1 MAVRFG
7 GTTRRCESLGTE
19 RTTGTPVT
27 ISAETTNIVIRATAD
42 LVTLSLL
49 VGVLY
54 RPQKSVPSMPLVLC
68 ALNVG
73 LFTAV
78 TAFVEVG
85 DVVTGGLGF
94 GLFALLSMLRLR
106 SAAFTI
112 KDVAYTFVVLIVGLV
127 NALPITDWVLLGT
140 ANLALLLV
148 MAVADTRRTTKST
161 RVMRMRLDNVYV
173 DPIVLRAELEHRI
186 PVTIQS
192 ITLKDVDYV
201 RETTDVILEYVAD
214 DRWGQSS
221 DRLLDDEAN
230 EEARS

>member
-1 MAVRFG
+1 M
-7 GTTRRCESLGTE
+7 
-19 RTTGTPVT
+19 
-27 ISAETTNIVIRATAD
+27 SAEAANLLIRAAAD
-42 LVTLSLL
+42 LLTLLII
-49 VGVLY
+49 VGLLY

-78 TAFVEVG
+78 TAFIAVG

-127 NALPITDWVLLGT
+127 NALPIDDWVLLGS
-140 ANLALLLV
+140 ANAALILV
-148 MAVADTRRTTKST
+148 MGVADTRRSTKST
-161 RVMRMRLDNVYV
+161 QVMRMRLDNIYV
-173 DPIVLRAELEHRI
+173 DPIELRAELEHRL

-192 ITLKDVDYV
+192 MRLKDVDYV
-201 RETTDVILEYVAD
+201 RETTDVLLEYVAD

-221 DRLLDDEAN
+221 ERMLEDRTDEDD
-230 EEARS
+230 

>member
-1 MAVRFG
+1 MI
-7 GTTRRCESLGTE
+7 L
-19 RTTGTPVT
+19 
-27 ISAETTNIVIRATAD
+27 SAETTNLLVRGAAD
-42 LVTLSLL
+42 LVTLLLL

-68 ALNVG
+68 ALNIG

-112 KDVAYTFVVLIVGLV
+112 KDVAYTFVVLITGLV
-127 NALPITDWVLLGT
+127 NALPITDWVLLGS

-148 MAVADTRRTTKST
+148 MGLADTRRTAKST
-161 RVMRMRLDNVYV
+161 QVMRMRLDNVYV
-173 DPIVLRAELEHRI
+173 DPVVLRAELEHRL
-186 PVTIQS
+186 PVAIQS
-192 ITLKDVDYV
+192 MRLKDVDYV

-221 DRLLDDEAN
+221 DRLLDESNDED
-230 EEARS
+230 ARP

>member
-1 MAVRFG
+1 M
-7 GTTRRCESLGTE
+7 
-19 RTTGTPVT
+19 
-27 ISAETTNIVIRATAD
+27 SAEAANLLIRAAAD
-42 LVTLSLL
+42 LLTLLII
-49 VGVLY
+49 VGLLY

-78 TAFVEVG
+78 TAFIAVG

-127 NALPITDWVLLGT
+127 NALPIDDWVLLGS
-140 ANLALLLV
+140 ANAALILV
-148 MAVADTRRTTKST
+148 MGVADTRRSTKST
-161 RVMRMRLDNVYV
+161 QVMRMRLDNIYV
-173 DPIVLRAELEHRI
+173 DPIELRAELEHRL

-192 ITLKDVDYV
+192 MRLKDVDYV
-201 RETTDVILEYVAD
+201 RETTDVLLEYVAD

-221 DRLLDDEAN
+221 ERMLEDRTDE
-230 EEARS
+230 ED

>member
-1 MAVRFG
+1 M
-7 GTTRRCESLGTE
+7 L
-19 RTTGTPVT
+19 
-27 ISAETTNIVIRATAD
+27 SADTANLLIRAAAD
-42 LVTLSLL
+42 LVTLLLL

-54 RPQKSVPSMPLVLC
+54 RPQKSIPSMPLVLC

-78 TAFVEVG
+78 TAFVEAG
-85 DVVTGGLGF
+85 DVITGGLGF

-112 KDVAYTFVVLIVGLV
+112 KDVAYTFIVLILGLV
-127 NALPITDWVLLGT
+127 NALPITDWALLGA
-140 ANLALLLV
+140 ANVALLFV

-173 DPIVLRAELEHRI
+173 DPVELRAELEHRL

-192 ITLKDVDYV
+192 MFVKDVDYV
-201 RETTDVILEYVAD
+201 RETTDVVLEYVAD

-221 DRLLDDEAN
+221 DRLLEEDSTD

>member
-1 MAVRFG
+1 MI
-7 GTTRRCESLGTE
+7 L
-19 RTTGTPVT
+19 
-27 ISAETTNIVIRATAD
+27 SAETSNLLVRGAAD
-42 LVTLSLL
+42 LVTLLLL

-112 KDVAYTFVVLIVGLV
+112 KDVAYTFVVLITGLV
-127 NALPITDWVLLGT
+127 NALPITDWVLLGA
-140 ANLALLLV
+140 ANLVLLLV
-148 MAVADTRRTTKST
+148 MGIADTRRTTKST
-161 RVMRMRLDNVYV
+161 QVMRMRLDNVYV
-173 DPIVLRAELEHRI
+173 DPVVLRAELEHRL
-186 PVTIQS
+186 PVAIQS
-192 ITLKDVDYV
+192 MRLKDVDYV

-221 DRLLDDEAN
+221 DRLLDESNDED
-230 EEARS
+230 ARP

>member
-1 MAVRFG
+1 LVIPADTANLMVR
-7 GTTRRCESLGTE
+7 
-19 RTTGTPVT
+19 
-27 ISAETTNIVIRATAD
+27 AAAD
-42 LVTLSLL
+42 LVTLLLL

-68 ALNVG
+68 ALNIG

-78 TAFVEVG
+78 TAFVAVG

-112 KDVAYTFVVLIVGLV
+112 KDVAYTFIVLIAGLV

-148 MAVADTRRTTKST
+148 MGVADTRRTTKTT

-173 DPIVLRAELEHRI
+173 DPIVLRAELEHRL
-186 PVTIQS
+186 PVSIQS
-192 ITLKDVDYV
+192 VIVKDVDYV
-201 RETTDVILEYVAD
+201 RETTDVVLEYVAD

-221 DRLLDDEAN
+221 DRLLDDAAD
-230 EEARS
+230 EESRP

>member
-1 MAVRFG
+1 MIPADTANLLVR
-7 GTTRRCESLGTE
+7 
-19 RTTGTPVT
+19 
-27 ISAETTNIVIRATAD
+27 AAAD
-42 LVTLSLL
+42 LVTLLLL

-68 ALNVG
+68 ALNIG

-112 KDVAYTFVVLIVGLV
+112 KDVAYTFIVLIAGLV

-148 MAVADTRRTTKST
+148 MGVADTRRTTKTT

-173 DPIVLRAELEHRI
+173 DPLVLRAELEHRL

-192 ITLKDVDYV
+192 VIVKDVDYV
-201 RETTDVILEYVAD
+201 RETTDVVLEYVAD

-221 DRLLDDEAN
+221 DRLLDDATDEQ
-230 EEARS
+230 ARP

>member
-1 MAVRFG
+1 M
-7 GTTRRCESLGTE
+7 
-19 RTTGTPVT
+19 
-27 ISAETTNIVIRATAD
+27 SAEAANLLIRAAAD
-42 LVTLSLL
+42 LLTLLII
-49 VGVLY
+49 VGLLY

-78 TAFVEVG
+78 TAFIAVG

-127 NALPITDWVLLGT
+127 NALPIDDWVLLGS
-140 ANLALLLV
+140 ANAALVLV
-148 MAVADTRRTTKST
+148 MGVADTRRSTKST
-161 RVMRMRLDNVYV
+161 QVMRMRLDNIYV
-173 DPIVLRAELEHRI
+173 DPIELRAELEHRL

-192 ITLKDVDYV
+192 MRLKDVDYV
-201 RETTDVILEYVAD
+201 RETTDVLLEYVAD

-221 DRLLDDEAN
+221 ERMLEDRTDEDD
-230 EEARS
+230 

>member
-1 MAVRFG
+1 MI
-7 GTTRRCESLGTE
+7 L
-19 RTTGTPVT
+19 
-27 ISAETTNIVIRATAD
+27 SAETTNLLVRGAAD
-42 LVTLSLL
+42 LVTLLLL

-68 ALNVG
+68 ALNIG

-112 KDVAYTFVVLIVGLV
+112 KDVAYTFVVLITGLV
-127 NALPITDWVLLGT
+127 NALPITDWVLLGA

-148 MAVADTRRTTKST
+148 MGLADTRRTTKST
-161 RVMRMRLDNVYV
+161 QVMRMRLDNIYV
-173 DPIVLRAELEHRI
+173 DPVVLRAELEHRL

-192 ITLKDVDYV
+192 MRLKDVDYV

-221 DRLLDDEAN
+221 DRLLDESNDED
-230 EEARS
+230 ARP

>member
-1 MAVRFG
+1 MI
-7 GTTRRCESLGTE
+7 L
-19 RTTGTPVT
+19 
-27 ISAETTNIVIRATAD
+27 SAETTNLLVRGAAD
-42 LVTLSLL
+42 IVTLLLL

-68 ALNVG
+68 ALNIG

-112 KDVAYTFVVLIVGLV
+112 KDVAYTFVVLITGLV
-127 NALPITDWVLLGT
+127 NALPITDWVLLGS

-148 MAVADTRRTTKST
+148 MGLADTRRTTKST
-161 RVMRMRLDNVYV
+161 QVMRMRLDNIYV
-173 DPIVLRAELEHRI
+173 DPVVLRAELEHRL

-192 ITLKDVDYV
+192 MRLKDVDYV

-221 DRLLDDEAN
+221 DRLLDESSDED
-230 EEARS
+230 ARP

>member
-1 MAVRFG
+1 LIIPADTANLGVR
-7 GTTRRCESLGTE
+7 
-19 RTTGTPVT
+19 
-27 ISAETTNIVIRATAD
+27 AAAD
-42 LVTLSLL
+42 LATLLLL

-54 RPQKSVPSMPLVLC
+54 RPQKSVASMPLVLC
-68 ALNVG
+68 ALNIG

-161 RVMRMRLDNVYV
+161 QVMRMRLDNVYV
-173 DPIVLRAELEHRI
+173 DPIELRAELEHRL

-192 ITLKDVDYV
+192 IRLKDVDYV

-221 DRLLDDEAN
+221 ERMFDNTDEG
-230 EEARS
+230 ARP

>member
-1 MAVRFG
+1 MI
-7 GTTRRCESLGTE
+7 
-19 RTTGTPVT
+19 
-27 ISAETTNIVIRATAD
+27 ISADTANLGIRAAVD
-42 LVTLSLL
+42 LATLILL

-54 RPQKSVPSMPLVLC
+54 RPQKSVASMPLVLC
-68 ALNVG
+68 ALNIG

-78 TAFVEVG
+78 TAFVAVG

-161 RVMRMRLDNVYV
+161 QVMRMRLDNVYV
-173 DPIVLRAELEHRI
+173 DPIELRAELEHRL

-192 ITLKDVDYV
+192 IRLRDVDYV
-201 RETTDVILEYVAD
+201 RETTDVMLEYVAD

-221 DRLLDDEAN
+221 ERMFDDAADED
-230 EEARS
+230 ARP

>member
-1 MAVRFG
+1 MIAADTANLLVR
-7 GTTRRCESLGTE
+7 
-19 RTTGTPVT
+19 
-27 ISAETTNIVIRATAD
+27 AAAD
-42 LVTLSLL
+42 LVTLLLL

-68 ALNVG
+68 ALNIG

-78 TAFVEVG
+78 TAFVAVG

-112 KDVAYTFVVLIVGLV
+112 KDVAYTFIVLIAGLV

-148 MAVADTRRTTKST
+148 MGVADTRRTAKTT

-173 DPIVLRAELEHRI
+173 DPLVLRAELEHRL

-192 ITLKDVDYV
+192 VIVKDVDYV
-201 RETTDVILEYVAD
+201 RETTDVVLEYVAD

-221 DRLLDDEAN
+221 DRLLDDATDEQ
-230 EEARS
+230 ARP

>member
-1 MAVRFG
+1 M
-7 GTTRRCESLGTE
+7 TL
-19 RTTGTPVT
+19 
-27 ISAETTNIVIRATAD
+27 SADTASILARAAMD
-42 LVTLSLL
+42 LVTLLLL

-68 ALNVG
+68 ALNIG

-112 KDVAYTFVVLIVGLV
+112 KDVAYTFVVLIAGLV
-127 NALPITDWVLLGT
+127 NALPITDWVLLGA

-148 MAVADTRRTTKST
+148 MAVADTRRVAKST

-173 DPIVLRAELEHRI
+173 DPLTLRAEIEHRV
-186 PVTIQS
+186 PVAIQS
-192 ITLKDVDYV
+192 VFIKDIDYV
-201 RETTDVILEYVAD
+201 RETTDVVLEYVAD

-221 DRLLDDEAN
+221 DRLLDEAADG
-230 EEARS
+230 EEARR

>member
-1 MAVRFG
+1 MI
-7 GTTRRCESLGTE
+7 L
-19 RTTGTPVT
+19 
-27 ISAETTNIVIRATAD
+27 SAETSNLLVRGAAD
-42 LVTLSLL
+42 LVTLLLL

-112 KDVAYTFVVLIVGLV
+112 KDVAYTFVVLITGLV
-127 NALPITDWVLLGT
+127 NALPITDWVLLGA
-140 ANLALLLV
+140 ANLVLLLV
-148 MAVADTRRTTKST
+148 MGIADTRRTTKST
-161 RVMRMRLDNVYV
+161 QVMRMRLDNVYV
-173 DPIVLRAELEHRI
+173 DPVVLRAELEHRL
-186 PVTIQS
+186 PVAIQS
-192 ITLKDVDYV
+192 MRLKDVDYV

-221 DRLLDDEAN
+221 DRLLDESNDEDT
-230 EEARS
+230 RP

>member
-1 MAVRFG
+1 MLDVDTAN
-7 GTTRRCESLGTE
+7 LL
-19 RTTGTPVT
+19 
-27 ISAETTNIVIRATAD
+27 IRAAAD
-42 LVTLSLL
+42 LVTLLLL

-54 RPQKSVPSMPLVLC
+54 RPQKSIPSMPLVLC

-127 NALPITDWVLLGT
+127 NALPITDWALLGAANAVLLF
-140 ANLALLLV
+140 V

-173 DPIVLRAELEHRI
+173 DPIELRAELEHRL

-192 ITLKDVDYV
+192 MFVKDVDYV
-201 RETTDVILEYVAD
+201 RETTDVVLEYVAD

-221 DRLLDDEAN
+221 DRLLEEDSAD
-230 EEARS
+230 EEARQ

>member
-1 MAVRFG
+1 MVRG
-7 GTTRRCESLGTE
+7 IAPERCRSRLIE
-19 RTTGTPVT
+19 RNPGPLI
-27 ISAETTNIVIRATAD
+27 ISADTANLGIRAAVD
-42 LVTLSLL
+42 LATLILL

-54 RPQKSVPSMPLVLC
+54 RPQKSVASMPLVLC
-68 ALNVG
+68 ALNIG

-161 RVMRMRLDNVYV
+161 QVMRMRLDNVYV
-173 DPIVLRAELEHRI
+173 DPIELRAELEHRL

-192 ITLKDVDYV
+192 IRLRDVDYV
-201 RETTDVILEYVAD
+201 RETTDVMLEYVAD

-221 DRLLDDEAN
+221 ERMFDDATDED
-230 EEARS
+230 ARP

>member
-1 MAVRFG
+1 M
-7 GTTRRCESLGTE
+7 
-19 RTTGTPVT
+19 
-27 ISAETTNIVIRATAD
+27 SAEATNLLIRAAAD
-42 LVTLSLL
+42 LATLLIL
-49 VGVLY
+49 VGLLY

-68 ALNVG
+68 ALNIG

-78 TAFVEVG
+78 TAFIEAG
-85 DVVTGGLGF
+85 DVVSGGLGF

-112 KDVAYTFVVLIVGLV
+112 KDVAYTFIVLIAGLV
-127 NALPITDWVLLGT
+127 NALPITDWVLLGS

-148 MAVADTRRTTKST
+148 MGVADSRRRTKST
-161 RVMRMRLDNVYV
+161 QVMRMRLDNVYV
-173 DPIVLRAELEHRI
+173 DPVELRAELEHRL

-192 ITLKDVDYV
+192 MFVKDVDYV
-201 RETTDVILEYVAD
+201 RETTDVVLEYVAD

-221 DRLLDDEAN
+221 DRLLEEDSTD

>member
-1 MAVRFG
+1 MI
-7 GTTRRCESLGTE
+7 
-19 RTTGTPVT
+19 
-27 ISAETTNIVIRATAD
+27 ISAETANLLVRGAAD
-42 LVTLSLL
+42 LVTLLLL
-49 VGVLY
+49 VAVLY

-68 ALNVG
+68 ALNIG

-112 KDVAYTFVVLIVGLV
+112 KDVAYTFVVLITGLV

-148 MAVADTRRTTKST
+148 MALADTRRTAKST
-161 RVMRMRLDNVYV
+161 QVMRMRLDNIYV
-173 DPIVLRAELEHRI
+173 DPVVLRAELEHRL

-192 ITLKDVDYV
+192 MRLKDVDYV

-221 DRLLDDEAN
+221 DRLLDESTDEDV
-230 EEARS
+230 RP

>member
-1 MAVRFG
+1 M
-7 GTTRRCESLGTE
+7 
-19 RTTGTPVT
+19 
-27 ISAETTNIVIRATAD
+27 SAEAANLLIRAAAD
-42 LVTLSLL
+42 LVTLLII
-49 VGVLY
+49 VGLLY

-78 TAFVEVG
+78 TAFIAVG

-127 NALPITDWVLLGT
+127 NALPIDDWVLLGS
-140 ANLALLLV
+140 ANAALVLV
-148 MAVADTRRTTKST
+148 MGVADTRRSTKST
-161 RVMRMRLDNVYV
+161 QVMRMRLDNIYV
-173 DPIVLRAELEHRI
+173 DPIELRAELEHRL

-192 ITLKDVDYV
+192 MRLKDVDYV
-201 RETTDVILEYVAD
+201 RETTDVLLEYVAD

-221 DRLLDDEAN
+221 ERMLEDRTDEDD
-230 EEARS
+230 

>member
-1 MAVRFG
+1 M
-7 GTTRRCESLGTE
+7 L
-19 RTTGTPVT
+19 
-27 ISAETTNIVIRATAD
+27 SAETSNLLVRGAAD
-42 LVTLSLL
+42 LVTLMLL

-112 KDVAYTFVVLIVGLV
+112 KDVAYTFVVLITGLV
-127 NALPITDWVLLGT
+127 NALPITDWVLLGA
-140 ANLALLLV
+140 ANLVLLLV
-148 MAVADTRRTTKST
+148 MGIADTRRSAKST
-161 RVMRMRLDNVYV
+161 QVMRMRLDNVYV
-173 DPIVLRAELEHRI
+173 DPVVLRAELEHRL

-192 ITLKDVDYV
+192 MRLKDVDYV

-221 DRLLDDEAN
+221 DRLLDESTDED
-230 EEARS
+230 ARP

>member
-1 MAVRFG
+1 M
-7 GTTRRCESLGTE
+7 LM
-19 RTTGTPVT
+19 
-27 ISAETTNIVIRATAD
+27 SAEAANLLIRAAAD
-42 LVTLSLL
+42 LLTLLIL
-49 VGVLY
+49 VGLLY
-54 RPQKSVPSMPLVLC
+54 RPQKSVPSMPLVLY

-78 TAFVEVG
+78 TAFIAVG

-127 NALPITDWVLLGT
+127 NALPIDDWVLLGS
-140 ANLALLLV
+140 ANAALILV
-148 MAVADTRRTTKST
+148 MGVADTRRSTKST
-161 RVMRMRLDNVYV
+161 QVMRMRLDNIYV
-173 DPIVLRAELEHRI
+173 DPIELRAELEHRL

-192 ITLKDVDYV
+192 MRLKDVDYV
-201 RETTDVILEYVAD
+201 RETTDVLLEYVAD

-221 DRLLDDEAN
+221 ERMLEDRTDEDD
-230 EEARS
+230 

>member
-1 MAVRFG
+1 MI
-7 GTTRRCESLGTE
+7 L
-19 RTTGTPVT
+19 
-27 ISAETTNIVIRATAD
+27 SADTTNLLVRGGAD
-42 LVTLSLL
+42 LVTLLLL

-68 ALNVG
+68 ALNIG

-112 KDVAYTFVVLIVGLV
+112 KDVAYTFVVLIAGLV
-127 NALPITDWVLLGT
+127 NALPITDWVLLGG

-148 MAVADTRRTTKST
+148 MGLADTRRTTKST
-161 RVMRMRLDNVYV
+161 QVMRMRLDNIYV
-173 DPIVLRAELEHRI
+173 DPVVLRAELEHRL
-186 PVTIQS
+186 PVAIQS
-192 ITLKDVDYV
+192 MRLKDVDYV

-221 DRLLDDEAN
+221 DRLLDESNDED
-230 EEARS
+230 ARP

>member
-1 MAVRFG
+1 MIPADTVNLMVR
-7 GTTRRCESLGTE
+7 
-19 RTTGTPVT
+19 
-27 ISAETTNIVIRATAD
+27 AAAD
-42 LVTLSLL
+42 LVTLLLL

-68 ALNVG
+68 ALNIG

-78 TAFVEVG
+78 TAFVAVG

-112 KDVAYTFVVLIVGLV
+112 KDVAYTFIVLIAGLV

-148 MAVADTRRTTKST
+148 MGVADSRRTATKTT

-173 DPIVLRAELEHRI
+173 DPIVLRAELEHRL

-192 ITLKDVDYV
+192 VIVKDVDYV
-201 RETTDVILEYVAD
+201 RETTDVVLEYVAD

-221 DRLLDDEAN
+221 DRLLDDAAD
-230 EEARS
+230 EESRP

>member
-1 MAVRFG
+1 M
-7 GTTRRCESLGTE
+7 
-19 RTTGTPVT
+19 
-27 ISAETTNIVIRATAD
+27 ISADTANLMVRAAAD
-42 LVTLSLL
+42 LVTLLLL

-68 ALNVG
+68 ALNIG

-112 KDVAYTFVVLIVGLV
+112 KDVAYTFIVLIAGLV
-127 NALPITDWVLLGT
+127 NALPITDWVLLGS

-148 MAVADTRRTTKST
+148 MGVADTRRTTKTT

-173 DPIVLRAELEHRI
+173 DPLVLRAELEHRL

-192 ITLKDVDYV
+192 VIVKDVDYV
-201 RETTDVILEYVAD
+201 RETTDVVLEYVAD

-221 DRLLDDEAN
+221 DRLLDDATD
-230 EEARS
+230 EEARP

>member
-1 MAVRFG
+1 M
-7 GTTRRCESLGTE
+7 
-19 RTTGTPVT
+19 
-27 ISAETTNIVIRATAD
+27 
-42 LVTLSLL
+42 
-49 VGVLY
+49 
-54 RPQKSVPSMPLVLC
+54 
-68 ALNVG
+68 
-73 LFTAV
+73 

>member
-1 MAVRFG
+1 M
-7 GTTRRCESLGTE
+7 LL
-19 RTTGTPVT
+19 
-27 ISAETTNIVIRATAD
+27 SAETSNLLVRGAAD
-42 LVTLSLL
+42 LVTLLLL

-112 KDVAYTFVVLIVGLV
+112 KDVAYTFVVLITGLV
-127 NALPITDWVLLGT
+127 NALPITDWVLLGA
-140 ANLALLLV
+140 ANLVLLLV
-148 MAVADTRRTTKST
+148 MGIADTRRSTKST
-161 RVMRMRLDNVYV
+161 QVMRMRLDNIYV
-173 DPIVLRAELEHRI
+173 DPVVLRAELEHRL

-192 ITLKDVDYV
+192 MRLKDVDYV

-221 DRLLDDEAN
+221 DRLLDDSTDEDV
-230 EEARS
+230 RP

>member
-1 MAVRFG
+1 MV
-7 GTTRRCESLGTE
+7 
-19 RTTGTPVT
+19 
-27 ISAETTNIVIRATAD
+27 ISADTAHLLVRAAAD
-42 LVTLSLL
+42 LVTLLLL

-68 ALNVG
+68 ALNIG

-112 KDVAYTFVVLIVGLV
+112 KDVAYTFIVLIAGLV

-148 MAVADTRRTTKST
+148 MGVADTRRGATKTTRRST
-161 RVMRMRLDNVYV
+161 CAAGRTGAPASGGDPVGHRQGRRLR
-173 DPIVLRAELEHRI
+173 P
-186 PVTIQS
+186 
-192 ITLKDVDYV
+192 
-201 RETTDVILEYVAD
+201 
-214 DRWGQSS
+214 
-221 DRLLDDEAN
+221 
-230 EEARS
+230 

>member
-1 MAVRFG
+1 MIPAHTAHLLVRAG
-7 GTTRRCESLGTE
+7 
-19 RTTGTPVT
+19 
-27 ISAETTNIVIRATAD
+27 AD
-42 LVTLSLL
+42 LVTLLLL

-68 ALNVG
+68 ALNIG

-85 DVVTGGLGF
+85 NVVTGGLGF

-112 KDVAYTFVVLIVGLV
+112 KDVAYTFIVLIAGLV
-127 NALPITDWVLLGT
+127 NALPIADWALLGT

-148 MAVADTRRTTKST
+148 MGVADTRRATKST

-173 DPIVLRAELEHRI
+173 DPLELRAELEHRL

-192 ITLKDVDYV
+192 FRLKDVDYV
-201 RETTDVILEYVAD
+201 RETTDVVLEYVAD
-214 DRWGQSS
+214 DRWGQS
-221 DRLLDDEAN
+221 DRLLDDATG

>member
-1 MAVRFG
+1 MI
-7 GTTRRCESLGTE
+7 
-19 RTTGTPVT
+19 
-27 ISAETTNIVIRATAD
+27 ISADTANLGIRAAVD
-42 LVTLSLL
+42 LATLILL

-54 RPQKSVPSMPLVLC
+54 RPQKSVASMPLVLC
-68 ALNVG
+68 ALNIG

-161 RVMRMRLDNVYV
+161 QVMRMRLDNVYV
-173 DPIVLRAELEHRI
+173 DPIELRAELEHRL

-192 ITLKDVDYV
+192 IRLRDVDYV
-201 RETTDVILEYVAD
+201 RETTDVMLEYVAD

-221 DRLLDDEAN
+221 ERMFDDAADED
-230 EEARS
+230 ARP

>member
-1 MAVRFG
+1 M
-7 GTTRRCESLGTE
+7 
-19 RTTGTPVT
+19 
-27 ISAETTNIVIRATAD
+27 SAEAANLLIRAAAD
-42 LVTLSLL
+42 LLTLLIL
-49 VGVLY
+49 VGLLY

-78 TAFVEVG
+78 TAFIAVG

-127 NALPITDWVLLGT
+127 NALPIDDWVLLGS
-140 ANLALLLV
+140 ANAALILV
-148 MAVADTRRTTKST
+148 MGVADTRRSTKST
-161 RVMRMRLDNVYV
+161 QVMRMRLDNIYV
-173 DPIVLRAELEHRI
+173 DPIELRAELEHRL

-192 ITLKDVDYV
+192 MRLKDVDYV
-201 RETTDVILEYVAD
+201 RETTDVLLEYVAD

-221 DRLLDDEAN
+221 ERMLEDRTDEDD
-230 EEARS
+230 